1 IMMVLRISLLGRIG
15 GYRTGDAPMAL
26 HFPVASVF
34 GLLVRAPGEMLFGW
48 DWLAAGSQRWIVA
61 AILTAAIFLML
72 ALRMKTS
79 SNSRRLIMFA
89 LIWIF
94 IAAAPAHFYFWAPDP
109 GLFVSR
115 TLYFG
120 AMGLAILIAVLL
132 DETFSQP
139 RMYQAW
145 AALIGLLLF
154 AGTQSNISAWQ
165 SAAGEAQTWLA
176 EFKREHPSPPAGVT
190 YYIKGVPDQDR
201 GVPFFAAGLE
211 SAVRSKYSWREDIH
225 VVTDRSSTIPDDA
238 IVIKYD

>member
-1 IMMVLRISLLGRIG
+1 IVLFVPAVLSKENAYVVAVLWAALELLPRRKDLARPSAAKRAAIAAGYLAAPVIMMVLRISLLGGIG

-94 IAAAPAHFYFWAPDP
+94 IAAAPAHFYFWAPD
-109 GLFVSR
+109 
-115 TLYFG
+115 
-120 AMGLAILIAVLL
+120 
-132 DETFSQP
+132 
-139 RMYQAW
+139 
-145 AALIGLLLF
+145 
-154 AGTQSNISAWQ
+154 
-165 SAAGEAQTWLA
+165 
-176 EFKREHPSPPAGVT
+176 
-190 YYIKGVPDQDR
+190 
-201 GVPFFAAGLE
+201 
-211 SAVRSKYSWREDIH
+211 
-225 VVTDRSSTIPDDA
+225 
-238 IVIKYD
+238 